1 MVIRQLG
8 TANSD
13 IPPRGDGASHVAQLN
28 LCRGDRA
35 FFDLIENMVVVG
47 CCLAGRLGTF
57 VLVLLAVSIIRRR
70 RFPKDRHDRRLQV
83 ADFVRSLRDR
93 LTDVLC

>member
-1 MVIRQLG
+1 MVIRQLS